1 MCTPCGAGSSIG
13 LSVSANISSIHTS
26 SQKRLELA
34 SDPEPDHNLFM
45 AVFMAV
51 FLAYKNLAYLP
62 IKYGRKVFLAFLA
75 YIPLT
80 PKYISTPPIPISVG
94 EKGGV

>member
-1 MCTPCGAGSSIG
+1 
-13 LSVSANISSIHTS
+13 
-26 SQKRLELA
+26 
-34 SDPEPDHNLFM
+34 M

-51 FLAYKNLAYLP
+51 FLAYKNLAYFP

-80 PKYISTPPIPISVG
+80 PKYISTPPHTYICGG
-94 EKGGV
+94 EGGGMTV

>member
-1 MCTPCGAGSSIG
+1 
-13 LSVSANISSIHTS
+13 
-26 SQKRLELA
+26 
-34 SDPEPDHNLFM
+34 M

-51 FLAYKNLAYLP
+51 FLAYKNLAYFP

>member
-1 MCTPCGAGSSIG
+1 
-13 LSVSANISSIHTS
+13 
-26 SQKRLELA
+26 
-34 SDPEPDHNLFM
+34 M

-94 EKGGV
+94 EKGGGMTV

>member
-1 MCTPCGAGSSIG
+1 
-13 LSVSANISSIHTS
+13 
-26 SQKRLELA
+26 
-34 SDPEPDHNLFM
+34 M

-51 FLAYKNLAYLP
+51 FLAYKNLAYFP

-80 PKYISTPPIPISVG
+80 PKYISTPPYLYLWG
-94 EKGGV
+94 RRGGYDSMTIIIIIIIYI